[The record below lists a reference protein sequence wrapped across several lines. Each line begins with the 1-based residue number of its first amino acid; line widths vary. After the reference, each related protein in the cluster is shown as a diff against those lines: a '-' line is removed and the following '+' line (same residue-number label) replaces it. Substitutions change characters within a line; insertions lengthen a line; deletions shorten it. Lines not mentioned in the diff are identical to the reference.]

1 MGDQKRI
8 TVSISDMKTSADPAS
23 FIITHSL
30 GSCIGLIAHDPRL
43 RAGAMLHFQLPDSA
57 NHFRR
62 ALENPYMFAD
72 TGIPLFLDSLYKLGA
87 SKGRLRVSMFGGANM
102 LDDEELFK
110 IGTKNARA
118 TKKLL
123 WQQAISLVH
132 EDVGGNSS
140 RTVSLDIGTG
150 EISLRRDGKLYTL
163 Q

>member
-1 MGDQKRI
+1 
-8 TVSISDMKTSADPAS
+8 MKTSTDPAS
-23 FIITHSL
+23 FVITHSL
-30 GSCIGLIAHDPRL
+30 GSCIGLVAYDPRMH
-43 RAGAMLHFQLPDSA
+43 AGGLLHFQLPDSA
-57 NHFRR
+57 NHSRR
-62 ALENPYMFAD
+62 ALENPFMFAD
-72 TGIPLFLDSLYKLGA
+72 TGIPRFLDSLYSLGA